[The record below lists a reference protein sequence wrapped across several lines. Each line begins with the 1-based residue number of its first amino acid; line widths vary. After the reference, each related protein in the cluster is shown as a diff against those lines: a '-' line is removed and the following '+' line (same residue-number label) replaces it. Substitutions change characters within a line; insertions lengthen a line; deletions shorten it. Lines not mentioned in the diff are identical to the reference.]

1 MAEHPRR
8 RWIFGAHLVWLLA
21 NVAWIAGLVVRS
33 ASGSGVPLAYA
44 ASFLAAAPVHDFRFL
59 YPSTLA
65 VQCLTVAALL
75 GWLATAVAGDA

>member
-1 MAEHPRR
+1 MLFQKVSDDEIISAGMTHRGPEL
-8 RWIFGAHLVWLLA
+8 HLF
-21 NVAWIAGLVVRS
+21 RH
-33 ASGSGVPLAYA
+33 
-44 ASFLAAAPVHDFRFL
+44 APVHDFRFL